1 MSDQINMTAEERKL
15 ILNAELKSCFKN
27 KEPKNRKA
35 EANVPAWNLL
45 FNGKV
50 NINYFLPFAWTNFRT
65 KVF

>member
-45 FNGKV
+45 F
-50 NINYFLPFAWTNFRT
+50 
-65 KVF
+65 

>member
-1 MSDQINMTAEERKL
+1 MTAEERKL
-15 ILNAELKSCFKN
+15 ILNAELKCCFKN

-45 FNGKV
+45 FLMV
-50 NINYFLPFAWTNFRT
+50 RSISTISFPFAWTNFRT